1 VLEWKGGEGRGPL
14 SLELSPTWAC
24 NVNCRF
30 CRRKDELKDYY
41 RRERDLTDAQWVGIV
56 ERALALGTRKFMLRG
71 GGDPLLR
78 RSLLHELLPLVAANP
93 EAEFSILTNGT
104 LIDERLADGL
114 TAAGWGEVTISLH
127 GGTAATHDYVTDQ
140 PGSFA
145 AVERSLANLAAARR
159 AGGKPRVTFHCVVT
173 RRSCRELAPLI
184 ELAARRGVEHVGFF
198 PMHNPPYPEHVTE
211 LTMRPE
217 DEKDFAALVPGYIA
231 LCERLKVGHC
241 VQMSYQGEN
250 KELSAQS
257 TGELKMPSVSAE
269 EAVGLKPSCF
279 FPFHHATIT
288 ASGAM
293 APCCYGE
300 NAQRKA
306 DLHDVSF
313 DAAWLGG
320 DMGEYRASFEKGK
333 LADFCKQCPNWY
345 QRDNARV
352 GALLAEAAT

>member
-1 VLEWKGGEGRGPL
+1 MRVTEWRAGKGRGPL

-41 RRERDLTDAQWVGIV
+41 RRERDLTDEQWVGIV

-78 RSLLHELLPLVAANP
+78 RSLLHKLLPLVAKSP

-104 LIDERLADGL
+104 LIDERLAEGF
-114 TAAGWGEVTISLH
+114 ARAGWAEVTISLH

-145 AVERSLANLAAARR
+145 AVERSLRNLAKAKG
-159 AGGKPRVTFHCVVT
+159 AGAKPRVTFHCVVT
-173 RRSCRELAPLI
+173 RRSCREIEPLI
-184 ELAARRGVEHVGFF
+184 AMAARNGVEHLGLF
-198 PMHNPPYPEHVTE
+198 PMHNPPYPQYVSEM
-211 LTMRPE
+211 TMRPE

-231 LCERLKVGHC
+231 LCEKLKVGHC
-241 VQMSYQGEN
+241 IQMSYQGEN
-250 KELSAQS
+250 KEHSAQAREFVPAP
-257 TGELKMPSVSAE
+257 TEP
-269 EAVGLKPSCF
+269 CF
-279 FPFHHATIT
+279 FPWHHATIT
-288 ASGAM
+288 ASGSM

-306 DLHDVSF
+306 DLHDVTF

-320 DMGEYRASFEKGK
+320 DMAEYRASYEKGK
-333 LADFCKQCPNWY
+333 LAEFCKHCPNWY

-352 GALLAEAAT
+352 REILGSAA